1 MSKVLLSE
9 ILARFILTKKYI
21 RQDKTVRWNAFM
33 PHKGETSVFRVS
45 GISDIEIWHIGEKY
59 VVSSQNKPLFGR
71 ADITASIIMDNG
83 LDVIPQEPPV
93 KHANIIGWPEDKS
106 KQMEMAM
113 QLALKAQFHK
123 KD

>member
-1 MSKVLLSE
+1 MSKVLSSE

-21 RQDKTVRWNAFM
+21 RQDKTVKWNAFM
-33 PHKGETSVFRVS
+33 PHKGETSVFHVS
-45 GISDIEIWHIGEKY
+45 GISDNEIWHIGEKF

-71 ADITASIIMDNG
+71 TDITASIITDNG

>member
-1 MSKVLLSE
+1 
-9 ILARFILTKKYI
+9 
-21 RQDKTVRWNAFM
+21 M